1 MQPKPVGCEPTP
13 SPKCT
18 FRGTFDSG
26 AKRAFGRYGNAGG
39 GGLQYHSPHKFR
51 HGHAVYALSMAK
63 DVATLKAV
71 SQNLMHENLAVTDG
85 VYGVL
90 SDTDVKRQIA
100 ALGASRAEHDDVEEL
115 KSALVRLLAR
125 LGEA

>member
-1 MQPKPVGCEPTP
+1 
-13 SPKCT
+13 
-18 FRGTFDSG
+18 
-26 AKRAFGRYGNAGG
+26 
-39 GGLQYHSPHKFR
+39 
-51 HGHAVYALSMAK
+51 MAK

-100 ALGASRAEHDDVEEL
+100 GLGQQPSIGKADDVESL
-115 KSALVRLLAR
+115 SALLTEAIKRLDRIGSAQR
-125 LGEA
+125 